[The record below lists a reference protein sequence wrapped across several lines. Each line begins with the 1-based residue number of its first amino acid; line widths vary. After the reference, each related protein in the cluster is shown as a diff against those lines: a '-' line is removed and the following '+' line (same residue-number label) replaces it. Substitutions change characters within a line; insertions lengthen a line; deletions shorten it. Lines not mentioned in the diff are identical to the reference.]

1 MRYTCLSSLPATTII
16 ISSPSPRTFL
26 VAAATDALAPFLIAE
41 ANGILVHLALFM
53 LPTTSWRRFSLLCP
67 SYDSVWIL
75 VKCGCSKQGSGAM
88 SRLVLYDYH
97 KDTEELSPKEMR
109 LKRFTKEI
117 RREHECEMFPD
128 ELSSFQLGEVTD
140 ESSNSRRTSQKT

>member
-1 MRYTCLSSLPATTII
+1 
-16 ISSPSPRTFL
+16 
-26 VAAATDALAPFLIAE
+26 
-41 ANGILVHLALFM
+41 
-53 LPTTSWRRFSLLCP
+53 
-67 SYDSVWIL
+67 
-75 VKCGCSKQGSGAM
+75 M

-109 LKRFTKEI
+109 HKRFTKEI
-117 RREHECEMFPD
+117 SGERECEMFPD